1 MTEDQAPDS
10 TYRVLRDRAHAFVRD
25 NGGRVAED
33 DLIRFMFGAATKP
46 GLWTT
51 LLRTVIGTDHRFRET
66 FGGTWSL
73 AAELPSA
80 PESGYREFVA
90 LDVETTG
97 LKPYQHRVIEIGL
110 ARYQNNRC
118 VDRFSAQVNPE
129 RRLPDYIV
137 KLTGLTDSDLIPAPK
152 FSQIA
157 QDVVEFIGNSPILGH
172 NVGFDIGFVNAE
184 FERLKMRKLENES
197 IDTIPLA
204 MQVLGRRVRPSLD
217 KVSAAV
223 GLGRNGRHRALA
235 DAELTAEVALRL
247 WAMAIEAGADP
258 VAIAKASTQRG
269 RIEHRPMGSNA
280 SQVLDRALIDH
291 LPRTPGVYL
300 MVDAEER
307 ILYVGKA
314 KSIRDRVSS
323 YYSQP
328 LGYTRKMDGL
338 VEQIHRIDHEETG
351 SELLALLLEAQL
363 IRRHMPPYNRMLTN
377 SESYPFI
384 RIDPANNWPTLR
396 LARQRRPDGARYF
409 GPYRSRSTAKDA
421 VELLNRRFRLR
432 SCGRGFRSPAS
443 YGDPCMEL
451 DLKRCDGP
459 CVGRADAGEY
469 RTNVRSV
476 LAFLEGDGS
485 DLLGQIESEIQSA
498 VDDLRFEDAQRLR
511 RVENVLAR
519 IHGEQEALNA
529 MNLDEPYLIVQAG
542 RNDDEIQI
550 LMVIEGRWWSLS
562 RLERD
567 ANRSELACRLAES
580 WERYRTQGMN
590 PIDHSGIDEASIIG
604 RWRKMPSSQE
614 LVVGTDIAIYTD
626 WAATVDRVAEI
637 GFGNTQMHARR
648 HVAQAYDEV
657 VAIHNVDEFT
667 IHAD

>member
-1 MTEDQAPDS
+1 MADDQDPQS

-33 DLIRFMFGAATKP
+33 DLIRFMFGASTKP

-51 LLRTVIGTDHRFRET
+51 LLRTVIGSDHRFRET

-73 AAELPSA
+73 AAETSPSA
-80 PESGYREFVA
+80 GIGIREFVA

-118 VDRFSAQVNPE
+118 VERFSALVNPE

-137 KLTGLTDSDLIPAPK
+137 KLTGLTDSDLIPAPR

-157 QDVVEFIGNSPILGH
+157 HDVVGFIGNAPILGH

-184 FERLKMRKLENES
+184 LDRLRMRKLENES

-204 MQVLGRRVRPSLD
+204 MQVLGRRLRPSLD
-217 KVSAAV
+217 RVSAAV
-223 GLGRNGRHRALA
+223 GLGRSGRHRALA

-247 WAMAIEAGADP
+247 WAMATDAGADP
-258 VAIAKASTQRG
+258 IEIAQASSRRG
-269 RIEHRPMGSNA
+269 RAEFRPMGSNA
-280 SQVLDRALIDH
+280 SHVLDRKLVDS
-291 LPRTPGVYL
+291 LPRAPGVYL
-300 MVDAEER
+300 MVDADER

-338 VEQIHRIDHEETG
+338 IEQIHRIDHEETG

-384 RIDPANNWPTLR
+384 RIDPANNWPTVR

-409 GPYRSRSTAKDA
+409 GPYRSRAVAKDA

-443 YGDPCMEL
+443 YGNPCIEL

-459 CVGRADAGEY
+459 CVGRADPGNY
-469 RTNVRSV
+469 RSNVRAV
-476 LAFLEGDGS
+476 LTFLEGDGS
-485 DLLGQIESEIQSA
+485 ELLGQISAEISIA
-498 VDDLRFEDAQRLR
+498 VDDLRFEEAQRLR
-511 RVENVLAR
+511 RVEDILVR
-519 IHGEQEALNA
+519 IHAEQESLNA
-529 MNLDEPYLIVQAG
+529 MNLGEPYLIVQAG
-542 RNDDEIQI
+542 RHPDEIQV

-567 ANRSELACRLAES
+567 GDLGALKCRLAES
-580 WERYRTQGMN
+580 WERYQTQGMN
-590 PIDHSGIDEASIIG
+590 AIDHSGVDEANIIA
-604 RWRKMPSSQE
+604 RWRKLPMSES
-614 LVVGTDIAIYTD
+614 LVIGSKRPLDLD
-626 WAATVDRVAEI
+626 WDATVKEVAI
-637 GFGNTQMHARR
+637 AGFSVDPPLSSEPPDSQVSG
-648 HVAQAYDEV
+648 V
-657 VAIHNVDEFT
+657 VAINNRNESSA
-667 IHAD
+667 HAD